1 MSVAATLLTALTAED
16 LLQMPRDDWRYE
28 LVEGVLYRMPPP
40 GFEHGSLAGQLNGLL
55 FAHVSQHKLGR
66 VLAAETGFQIS
77 SDPDTV
83 RAPDVAFV
91 SNERLQQVE
100 FDRSKYFPGAPDFL
114 VEVLSPA
121 DSYSDVEKK
130 VAQWLAAGARL
141 VVLADPAKQLLFAHR
156 PGKPVQIL
164 SREDTL
170 DASDVVFG
178 WKVQVIDVFA
188 FEAGGAD

>member
-1 MSVAATLLTALTAED
+1 MSVADTLLTAED

-28 LVEGVLYRMPPP
+28 LVEGVLHRMPPP
-40 GFEHGSLAGQLNGLL
+40 GFEHGAIAAQFGGLL
-55 FAHVSQHKLGR
+55 FAHVNQHKLGR

-77 SDPDTV
+77 SNPDTV

-91 SNERLQQVE
+91 TYERLRQAD
-100 FDRSKYFPGAPDFL
+100 FDRRQYFPGAPDFL

-130 VAQWLAAGARL
+130 VAGWLSAGAKL
-141 VVLADPAKQLLFAHR
+141 VVLADPAKELLFAHR

-164 SREDTL
+164 SKEDTL
-170 DASDVVFG
+170 DASDVVSG
-178 WKVQVIDVFA
+178 WQVPVRDI
-188 FEAGGAD
+188 FEADTA

>member
-1 MSVAATLLTALTAED
+1 MSVAVTLLTAED
-16 LLQMPRDDWRYE
+16 LLQMPRDDWRHE
-28 LVEGVLYRMPPP
+28 LVEGVLHRMPPP
-40 GFEHGSLAGQLNGLL
+40 GFEHGSLAGQLGGLL
-55 FAHVSQHKLGR
+55 FAHVRQHDLGR
-66 VLAAETGFQIS
+66 VLAAETGFQIA

-91 SNERLQQVE
+91 THERLRQAH
-100 FDRSKYFPGAPDFL
+100 FDRHKYFPGAPDFL
-114 VEVLSPA
+114 VEILSPS

-156 PGKPVQIL
+156 PGRPVQLL

-170 DASDVVFG
+170 DASDVVAG
-178 WKVQVIDVFA
+178 WRVPVADVFA
-188 FEAGGAD
+188 SEAWGAA

>member
-1 MSVAATLLTALTAED
+1 MSLAITLTTAED

-28 LVEGVLYRMPPP
+28 LVEGVLSRMPPP
-40 GFEHGSLAGQLNGLL
+40 GFAHGALAGQLGGLL
-55 FAHVSQHKLGR
+55 FAHVTVHKLGR
-66 VLAAETGFQIS
+66 VLGAETGFQLS

-91 SNERLQQVE
+91 THERLQQKD
-100 FDRSKYFPGAPDFL
+100 FDHHKYFPGAPDFL
-114 VEVLSPA
+114 VEILSPS

-156 PGKPVQIL
+156 PGRPVHML
-164 SREDTL
+164 SLEDTL
-170 DASDVVFG
+170 DASDVVDG
-178 WKVQVIDVFA
+178 WKVPLADVFA
-188 FEAGGAD
+188 GA

>member
-1 MSVAATLLTALTAED
+1 MSDSSTLLTAED
-16 LLQMPRDDWRYE
+16 LLQMPRDDWRHE

-40 GFEHGSLAGQLNGLL
+40 GFAHGALAGQLGGLL
-55 FAHVSQHKLGR
+55 FAYVNQHKLGR
-66 VLAAETGFQIS
+66 VLAAETGFQIA

-91 SNERLQQVE
+91 TNERLQKAD
-100 FDRSKYFPGAPDFL
+100 FDRHKYFPGAPDFL
-114 VEVLSPA
+114 VEILSPS

-156 PGKPVQIL
+156 PGKPAQIL

-170 DASDVVFG
+170 DASDVIDG
-178 WKVQVIDVFA
+178 WRVPVAEIFVP
-188 FEAGGAD
+188 EAAG